1 MANKTIL
8 VVDDEKDLL
17 DLIEYNLKK
26 EGFNVLKAENGEEG
40 IAIAKEHKPDL
51 VLMDIMMPKMDGMEA
66 VEKMRADDE
75 LKSIP
80 IIFLTAR
87 SDEKTEV
94 EGLDKGG
101 DDYITKPISTTKLIS
116 RIKAVMRRFDET
128 EEEVNRLDVHDLS
141 IDKDRY
147 IVNLIELDKDDTIK
161 AFVPVKTLEDEDYIN
176 NHSIIMATKGGLVKK
191 TTLEAYSRPRRDGI
205 IAINIKDDDSLL
217 AAELTDGDSQVLLA
231 NKNGR
236 AIRFHESEVRD
247 MGRNTSGVK
256 GMTLGKKDE
265 IVDMVIIRN
274 THEATVLAM
283 SENGYGKRSLVD
295 DYREQSRG
303 GKGVITLKVTPKT
316 GNLIALKEVT
326 DQDDLMI
333 ITEKGKVIRMSC
345 GGIRTMGRNTQG
357 VRVMRLDSDGSIAA
371 VTRVVNEDDDETS
384 DDS

>member
-40 IAIAKEHKPDL
+40 IKIAKEHKPDL

-66 VEKMRADDE
+66 VEKMRRDDD

-94 EGLDKGG
+94 EGLNKGG

-147 IVNLIELDKDDTIK
+147 IVTRGEEEFQLPRKEFELLYYL
-161 AFVPVKTLEDEDYIN
+161 A
-176 NHSIIMATKGGLVKK
+176 
-191 TTLEAYSRPRRDGI
+191 SRRG
-205 IAINIKDDDSLL
+205 K
-217 AAELTDGDSQVLLA
+217 
-231 NKNGR
+231 
-236 AIRFHESEVRD
+236 VRD
-247 MGRNTSGVK
+247 RQTLLNKVWGDNIYVVDRTVDVHVRKIREKLGDHYIETVK
-256 GMTLGKKDE
+256 G
-265 IVDMVIIRN
+265 V
-274 THEATVLAM
+274 
-283 SENGYGKRSLVD
+283 GYRF
-295 DYREQSRG
+295 
-303 GKGVITLKVTPKT
+303 
-316 GNLIALKEVT
+316 KE
-326 DQDDLMI
+326 
-333 ITEKGKVIRMSC
+333 
-345 GGIRTMGRNTQG
+345 
-357 VRVMRLDSDGSIAA
+357 
-371 VTRVVNEDDDETS
+371 
-384 DDS
+384 